1 MPNIFIFSLL
11 MLYISVS
18 TSYIRF
24 VSISPKFS
32 LLNLRDKGLNT
43 NLKLL
48 KSNKIVE
55 QAALI
60 HLTQLT
66 QLDMI
71 KGTDGADETKE
82 TKSSESTFS
91 TDRSDGYLNNLNI
104 QGFVNANISS
114 IIKNTKYNC
123 TQNIPLTGEQINITS
138 IYLNIDK
145 VKGVYFAKDVK
156 NVIFTLPEILSDLYY
171 YDCNDG
177 NDIKSGVI
185 YKISNK
191 TRINMKGLDRFV
203 FQRFN
208 NNVDGILF

>member
-82 TKSSESTFS
+82 IKS

-104 QGFVNANISS
+104 NIYIYLYYLFVVSFLCCSIS
-114 IIKNTKYNC
+114 TKYN
-123 TQNIPLTGEQINITS
+123 PF
-138 IYLNIDK
+138 K
-145 VKGVYFAKDVK
+145 PF
-156 NVIFTLPEILSDLYY
+156 
-171 YDCNDG
+171 
-177 NDIKSGVI
+177 
-185 YKISNK
+185 
-191 TRINMKGLDRFV
+191 
-203 FQRFN
+203 
-208 NNVDGILF
+208 